1 MSPRP
6 SKSRKP
12 SKPRK
17 PSKSHRSS
25 RSSPVPSV
33 IDLAAAAIAEASL
46 EGEDEDS
53 DFHGQ
58 LAENQRRVIESVLLD
73 PVTM

>member
-1 MSPRP
+1 
-6 SKSRKP
+6 
-12 SKPRK
+12 
-17 PSKSHRSS
+17 
-25 RSSPVPSV
+25 V

-46 EGEDEDS
+46 EGDDEDS